1 MRRSETEKL
10 SDIIKKAVQIN
21 KLTDG
26 IDKVRIKSL
35 WREIAGHHIY
45 KATTELYVSRSI
57 LYVSLNSSILR
68 SELLLIRSE
77 LVKRINEELGRKFI
91 TSIVVR

>member
-10 SDIIKKAVQIN
+10 SEILKKAIQDN
-21 KLTDG
+21 KLSDG
-26 IDKVRIKSL
+26 IDKVRFKSL
-35 WREIAGHHIY
+35 WLEFAGYHIS
-45 KATTELYVSRSI
+45 KATTELYVSKSV

-77 LVKRINEELGRKFI
+77 LVKKINKELGRKFI
-91 TSIVVR
+91 